1 MSTEVLSQDEVD
13 ALLKGVNGDEEPEVE
28 AEAGEG
34 PRPYNLA
41 TQERIVRG
49 RMPTLEIINE
59 RFSRLLRIGMFNFMR
74 KSPDISIGPIKT
86 QKYGEFVRNLV
97 VPTNLNI
104 VAPKPLRGNALVI
117 FDPVLVFAV
126 IDNLFGGDSRFHT
139 RIEGRDFT
147 ATEMRIVTRMLE
159 VVLENYSRA
168 WQPVHPLRFEHVRS
182 EMHTQFAN
190 IATPSEVVVT
200 TTFAVEFGSAGGEIH
215 ICIPYS
221 TVEPIRDLLYSST
234 QADSAEPDT
243 RWMKLLT
250 REVQN
255 AEVEVTA
262 QLARAP
268 VTLAQVLGM
277 RQGDIINLYIKP
289 TLTAEVD
296 GVPIF
301 DCRYG
306 VINGRYALKVERAIQ
321 LSPTETNPGE
331 AHV

>member
-59 RFSRLLRIGMFNFMR
+59 RFSRLFRIGMFNFMR

-104 VAPKPLRGNALVI
+104 VSPKPLRGNALII

-147 ATEMRIVTRMLE
+147 TTEMRIVSRMLE
-159 VVLENYSRA
+159 VVLDNYSRA

-215 ICIPYS
+215 VCIPYS

-262 QLARAP
+262 QLARAQ
-268 VTLAQVLGM
+268 VTLAQVLGL
-277 RQGDIINLYIKP
+277 RQGDIINLDIKP

-306 VINGRYALKVERAIQ
+306 VINGRYALKVERTIQ
-321 LSPTETNPGE
+321 LSPTETTPGE

>member
-13 ALLKGVNGDEEPEVE
+13 ALLKGVNGDEEPAVE
-28 AEAGEG
+28 AEANDG

-74 KSPDISIGPIKT
+74 KSPEISIGPIKT
-86 QKYGEFVRNLV
+86 QKYGDFVRNLV
-97 VPTNLNI
+97 VPANLNI
-104 VAPKPLRGNALVI
+104 VAPKPLRGNALIV
-117 FDPVLVFAV
+117 FDPALVFAV
-126 IDNLFGGDSRFHT
+126 IDNLFGGDSRFQAS
-139 RIEGRDFT
+139 IEGRDFS

-159 VVLENYSRA
+159 LVLDNYSHA
-168 WQPVHPLRFEHVRS
+168 WQPVHPLRFEYVRS
-182 EMHTQFAN
+182 EMHAQFAN

-200 TTFAVEFGSAGGEIH
+200 TTFAVELGSAGGEIH
-215 ICIPYS
+215 VCIPYS
-221 TVEPIRDLLYSST
+221 TVEPIRDLLYSNA

-243 RWMKLLT
+243 RWMKLLM

-277 RQGDIINLYIKP
+277 RQGDIINLDIKP

-321 LSPTETNPGE
+321 LESTETNPGDV
-331 AHV
+331 HV

>member
-28 AEAGEG
+28 ADAGTG

-59 RFSRLLRIGMFNFMR
+59 RFARLLRVGLFNFMR
-74 KSPDISIGPIKT
+74 KSPEISIGPIKT
-86 QKYGEFVRNLV
+86 MKYGEYVRNLV

-104 VAPKPLRGNALVI
+104 VALKPLRGNALVI
-117 FDPVLVFAV
+117 FDPVLVSTV
-126 IDNLFGGDSRFHT
+126 IDNMFGGDSRFLN
-139 RIEGRDFT
+139 RIEGRDFST
-147 ATEMRIVTRMLE
+147 TEMRIVTRMLE
-159 VVLENYSRA
+159 VVLDTYSRA
-168 WQPVHPLRFEHVRS
+168 WQPVYPLKFDLVRS
-182 EMHTQFAN
+182 EMHTQFVT

-215 ICIPYS
+215 VCVPYA
-221 TVEPIRDLLYSST
+221 TFEPIRDLLYSST

-268 VTLAQVLGM
+268 ATLAQVLGM
-277 RQGDIINLYIKP
+277 RQGDIINLDIKP

-306 VINGRYALKVERAIQ
+306 VINGRYALKVERTIQ
-321 LSPTETNPGE
+321 LSPNETNPGD